1 MYVKDF
7 VCEANIILSGKQ
19 YVTGITFTG
28 IVRATVCQPAVVLTA
43 VEGVTPKSKDG
54 LPPASEY
61 TPRITLPDPAL

>member
-28 IVRATVCQPAVVLTA
+28 IVSLQYIRNKMYKTA
-43 VEGVTPKSKDG
+43 
-54 LPPASEY
+54 
-61 TPRITLPDPAL
+61 